1 MCGHYDPGVGTL
13 IRYDPHVAWYERFR
27 PSLNDDEA
35 DALRRILGSA
45 RPRCLDIGCGT
56 GVAIP
61 ELTRLGWTVVGVD
74 VSDEMLNRA
83 RPHGIELHR
92 ASGEDLPFDDA
103 SFDAAVSIWTHTDVE
118 DFTGVLRETAR
129 VPRPAAPFVYIGAHP
144 CFVGPHSRFMPRKGS
159 RPCTGG
165 TVAPSAMK
173 AAPRSARMAFAR
185 RWAPR
190 TYHWGFSSRRSSRQ
204 DSRLTVSRSSAGAST
219 RLRSPWAAA
228 GPHDADERSR

>member
-144 CFVGPHSRFMPRKGS
+144 CFVGPHSRFIAAEGIPALH
-159 RPCTGG
+159 GG
-165 TVAPSAMK
+165 Y
-173 AAPRSARMAFAR
+173 R
-185 RWAPR
+185 RTERYEGGPAIGPDGLR
-190 TYHWGFSSRRSSRQ
+190 AKVGVTHLPLGLSSRRSSRQ